1 MDLLPDVA
9 EGRGAG
15 AADETIDMCKGTSAE
30 DNKFDSIVG
39 ALEELLLDEEFVS
52 LQDGFCEEHCHVFE
66 DTEENKLEYTEIFV
80 AYTERIEG
88 FIAARLQDAIEDF
101 DMEEFGAMLEARPD
115 EVSGDVFDTLMSLS
129 DFAEFKGLMLA
140 HKNARGGLGL
150 VLEGVGG
157 VGGGG
162 GETGLELQ
170 MGGASISGAGLGGG
184 AGGGGG
190 GAGGADGGDGGI
202 TSPGGSSP
210 GGAGLGMGGAEAKAA
225 D

>member
-9 EGRGAG
+9 DGRGMG
-15 AADETIDMCKGTSAE
+15 ADETIDMCKGTSAE

-52 LQDGFCEEHCHVFE
+52 LQDGFCAEHCHVFE
-66 DTEENKLEYTEIFV
+66 DTEENKLEYTDIFV

-115 EVSGDVFDTLMSLS
+115 EISGDVFDTLMSLS

-150 VLEGVGG
+150 VLEGVGSG
-157 VGGGG
+157 GGGGGTGLELQLSSVSISDAGLGNGAGGCGGGGGGG
-162 GETGLELQ
+162 GERSSPEGRSP
-170 MGGASISGAGLGGG
+170 GDAGAG
-184 AGGGGG
+184 
-190 GAGGADGGDGGI
+190 
-202 TSPGGSSP
+202 
-210 GGAGLGMGGAEAKAA
+210 MEGAEAKGA